1 MFTIRSGVNADIKKK
16 ALCWTRYM
24 SDNDVWWTR
33 GQGQKKR
40 VSFLG
45 RFGFVGID
53 AHTLKELVVLQFR
66 KCLSEDIVQIHLW
79 SIVGNKL
86 VGYSRVCVQI

>member
-1 MFTIRSGVNADIKKK
+1 MSEVNADVKKK

-24 SDNDVWWTR
+24 SDNDVCWTW
-33 GQGQKKR
+33 GQSQKKR

-79 SIVGNKL
+79 SIVDTKFVGN
-86 VGYSRVCVQI
+86 SRVFVQIRV

>member
-1 MFTIRSGVNADIKKK
+1 MSEVNADVKKK

-24 SDNDVWWTR
+24 SDNDVCWTR

-53 AHTLKELVVLQFR
+53 AHTLKELVILRFR
-66 KCLSEDIVQIHLW
+66 KCRSEDIV
-79 SIVGNKL
+79 
-86 VGYSRVCVQI
+86 

>member
-1 MFTIRSGVNADIKKK
+1 MFVGPGDK
-16 ALCWTRYM
+16 A
-24 SDNDVWWTR
+24 
-33 GQGQKKR
+33 KR
-40 VSFLG
+40 NGYPFLG

-53 AHTLKELVVLQFR
+53 VYTLKELVVLQFR